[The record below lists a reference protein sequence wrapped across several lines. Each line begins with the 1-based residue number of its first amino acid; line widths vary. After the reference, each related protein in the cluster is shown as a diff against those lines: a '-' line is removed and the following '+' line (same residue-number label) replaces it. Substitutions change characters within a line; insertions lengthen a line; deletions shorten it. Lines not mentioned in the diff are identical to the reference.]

1 MKLEFL
7 RTGEPDLDRLKLG
20 LIILAGASVLIAVVS
35 GYFGFSAALE
45 ATEKEAAL
53 ATISK
58 SREQRDADLRT
69 AQASNSAESAG
80 GIQAIRHFQESLNK
94 LAGAHEVNVTGFQS
108 TTALAPMKSS
118 YGISDAPGWGMA
130 MVDVNLHGS
139 SRSVF
144 SFIRELAYVPYP
156 FEIEKVFFEPSLP
169 SPNGGTQLN
178 VLLNLKVFAKEQQ
191 L

>member
-1 MKLEFL
+1 MKLEFMK
-7 RTGEPDLDRLKLG
+7 TGEPDLDRLKLG
-20 LIILAGASVLIAVVS
+20 LMILAGASILIALVS
-35 GYFGFSAALE
+35 GYFGISAALE
-45 ATEKEAAL
+45 ASEQESAL
-53 ATISK
+53 AGISK
-58 SREQRDADLRT
+58 AREQRDADLRM
-69 AQASNSAESAG
+69 AQASSSAESAG
-80 GIQAIRHFQESLNK
+80 GIQAVRHFQEALNK
-94 LAGAHEVNVTGFQS
+94 LASGYEVKVTGFQS

-130 MVDVNLHGS
+130 MVDVNLSGA

-169 SPNGGTQLN
+169 SPNGGTQLT
-178 VLLNLKVFAKEQQ
+178 VLLNLKVFSKEQQ

>member
-7 RTGEPDLDRLKLG
+7 RAGEPDLDRLKLG

-58 SREQRDADLRT
+58 SREQRDVDLRT
-69 AQASNSAESAG
+69 ALASSSAESAG

-94 LAGAHEVNVTGFQS
+94 LAGGHEVSVTGFQS

-130 MVDVNLHGS
+130 MVDVNLNGS

-144 SFIRELAYVPYP
+144 SFIRELAYIPFP
-156 FEIEKVFFEPSLP
+156 FEIEKAYFEPTMP
-169 SPNGGTQLN
+169 SPNGGTQ
-178 VLLNLKVFAKEQQ
+178 VSVVLNLKVFAREQQ
-191 L
+191 S